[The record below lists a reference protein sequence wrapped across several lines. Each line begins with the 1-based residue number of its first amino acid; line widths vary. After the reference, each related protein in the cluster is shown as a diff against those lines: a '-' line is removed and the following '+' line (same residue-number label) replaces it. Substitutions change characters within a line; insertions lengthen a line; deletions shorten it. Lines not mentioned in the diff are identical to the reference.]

1 MSCNVSAEKSAD
13 CLIGVPLYVT
23 SCFSFAALILS
34 FYLFFVILIIMCLGV
49 TLFGFIL
56 FGTLCASWTW
66 MSVSFSR
73 LGRFSTIMSTNMALC
88 PFLFLFSFRD
98 PYHVN
103 VSRPIIPVVSFKLS
117 SFLFTLFL
125 FSFSDFH
132 SDQ

>member
-73 LGRFSTIMSTNMALC
+73 LRKFSTIMSSNK
-88 PFLFLFSFRD
+88 FSVSFFLFSLCE
-98 PYHVN
+98 PYNANISRFDVAPE
-103 VSRPIIPVVSFKLS
+103 VS
-117 SFLFTLFL
+117 
-125 FSFSDFH
+125 
-132 SDQ
+132 